1 MSSGKPMSA
10 GLVLL
15 DREGDV
21 ARVTLNRPE
30 RHNSL
35 VPELMEALNAAL
47 DALLAAPPRVLVLAG
62 SGRSFSTGGDV
73 RAFADVL
80 RSERR
85 AYAAH
90 LVGALN
96 AAILKLVVLPCP
108 VVARVH
114 GAVTGGSAGFL
125 FAADLVVMAKEAFLQ
140 PFYVDVGFS
149 PDGGWT
155 ALLPE
160 RIGAARAGEIQML
173 NQRLDAERARAL
185 GLASLVCDAQDLDL
199 ALKTAVSRLLGK
211 SPESLAATKALLW
224 HFERRAA
231 LAAGLTRELE
241 SFLDH
246 IDRPETEAGMQRF
259 LEKGA

>member
-1 MSSGKPMSA
+1 MSTGTPMSA

-35 VPELMEALNAAL
+35 VPDLMEALNAAL

-62 SGRSFSTGGDV
+62 AGRSFSTGGDV
-73 RAFADVL
+73 RAFADVP

-85 AYAAH
+85 AYAAD

-199 ALKTAVSRLLGK
+199 ALKTVVSRLLGK
-211 SPESLAATKALLW
+211 SPESLSATKALLW
-224 HFERRAA
+224 PFERRAA
-231 LAAGLTRELE
+231 LAAGLARELE
-241 SFLDH
+241 SFLDL